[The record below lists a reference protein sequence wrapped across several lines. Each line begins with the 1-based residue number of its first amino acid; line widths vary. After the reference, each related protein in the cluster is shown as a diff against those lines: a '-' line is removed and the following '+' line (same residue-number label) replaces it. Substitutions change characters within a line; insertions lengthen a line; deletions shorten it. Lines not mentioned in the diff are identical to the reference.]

1 MSFCGNHIVVFIMYG
16 RKCVVYPEVL
26 PWLLHTNSLK
36 YCKNTLIFYLLTGL
50 RNSMLPLL
58 IVVTIKDAELEQQ
71 SKEFLNVF
79 LKNIQSGTI
88 ERIDGDEWRETRYY
102 IEEVSQKRIEL
113 GFTASDTAI
122 FIFSSDIDSLL
133 EVIGS
138 VILQR

>member
-1 MSFCGNHIVVFIMYG
+1 
-16 RKCVVYPEVL
+16 
-26 PWLLHTNSLK
+26 
-36 YCKNTLIFYLLTGL
+36 
-50 RNSMLPLL
+50 MLPLL

-122 FIFSSDIDSLL
+122 FIFSSDIGSLL